1 MKQSVRV
8 SFDIPEKDH
17 NRIKTSCVR
26 RRRSLKSCLQE
37 FVLDGIKKVEEE
49 ELNES
54 LRKAFKQSEEG
65 KARIITDEELDEMAG
80 ND

>member
-17 NRIKTSCVR
+17 NRIKTACVR
-26 RRRSLKSCLQE
+26 RRRSLKDCLQE
-37 FVLDGIKKVEEE
+37 FVLDGIKKIEEE